1 MLSNLWIMRHGLA
14 ESQFE
19 SDFTRALSLKGKKE
33 ALSVAQQLVDNEN
46 ILPDKMLV
54 SPFLRAQ
61 ETADIVHNHLAMSE
75 AYKNEDLLVHYAD
88 PKLLGDFLLSCEHA
102 NLLVVSHM
110 PIVAELCQYLV
121 PGCSIYGFQT
131 AQMVKIEFAL
141 NGVAKVANIYLPKE

>member
-54 SPFLRAQ
+54 SPFLRA
-61 ETADIVHNHLAMSE
+61 
-75 AYKNEDLLVHYAD
+75 
-88 PKLLGDFLLSCEHA
+88 
-102 NLLVVSHM
+102 
-110 PIVAELCQYLV
+110 
-121 PGCSIYGFQT
+121 
-131 AQMVKIEFAL
+131 
-141 NGVAKVANIYLPKE
+141 